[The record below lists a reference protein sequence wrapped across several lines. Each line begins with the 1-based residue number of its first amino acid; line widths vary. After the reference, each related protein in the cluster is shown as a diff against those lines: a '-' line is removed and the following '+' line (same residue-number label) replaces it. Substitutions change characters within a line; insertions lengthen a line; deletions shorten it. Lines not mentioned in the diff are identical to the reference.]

1 MPTITFEPLG
11 ARIDC
16 KDGETAYAAARRA
29 NLPIPTACFG
39 RGNCG
44 LCRVRV
50 VEGEAALGPM
60 TPVEKKHLGNT
71 YFITKLRLSCQAQ
84 VMGDVTLFI
93 PDAGKLKFKLP
104 QALQSS
110 SSATN
115 SGSKQSS
122 TQTPVQS
129 ETAAKASLAFGE
141 APPKTDPKR

>member
-11 ARIDC
+11 ARVDC
-16 KDGETAYAAARRA
+16 KDGETAYSAARRA

-50 VEGEAALGPM
+50 VEGEAALGPL

-84 VMGDVTLFI
+84 VTGDVTLFI

-104 QALQSS
+104 QAVPGGQKPATTPTTPALATPV
-110 SSATN
+110 SATDEP
-115 SGSKQSS
+115 K
-122 TQTPVQS
+122 
-129 ETAAKASLAFGE
+129 GE
-141 APPKTDPKR
+141 PK